1 MGVIERK
8 EREKEE
14 MRQAILDAARKLF
27 LEQGY
32 EKTSIRNIAEAIEYS
47 PGTIYLYYKDKNEI
61 IFALHNES
69 FGVMMDYF
77 YSIGEIKDP
86 FERLIAMGQKY
97 LSFGLENP
105 ELYELIFLMKSP
117 IETLECKDE
126 IWEHG
131 HMATGMLKLI
141 LKDCIEAGYFK
152 TTDIEPLCYMIWST
166 VHGLVSLHL
175 AKRTSMYPEDE
186 RVGRIWAGFEMMV
199 KMLRNGL

>member
-14 MRQAILDAARKLF
+14 MRQSILGAARKLF

-47 PGTIYLYYKDKNEI
+47 PGTIYLYYKDKSEI

-69 FGVMMDYF
+69 FGVMMAYF
-77 YSIGEIKDP
+77 QSIASIEDP
-86 FERLIAMGQKY
+86 FERLVAMGRKY
-97 LSFGLENP
+97 LDFAFENP
-105 ELYELIFLMKSP
+105 ELYELMFLMKSP
-117 IETLECKDE
+117 IETLECRSE

-131 HMATGMLKLI
+131 HLATGMLKMI
-141 LKDCIEAGYFK
+141 IADCVQAGYFK
-152 TTDIEPLCYMIWST
+152 NTDIEAMCMTIWSG
-166 VHGLVSLHL
+166 VHGLATLHVS
-175 AKRTSMYPEDE
+175 KRTTMYQEDE

-199 KMLRNGL
+199 KMLRYGL